1 MSNLKKFGIA
11 ILILLLIACL
21 GIDIWYLYIS
31 LYGNERV
38 VANTFEVGLQKL
50 NDGSTKY
57 FVEVNS
63 MADLFEIKF
72 NYLLDEN
79 KESFFSQG
87 LQFVADDSGNINFY
101 FNEEMDEKYQQV
113 INQHGWWLWSEGTY
127 NRFVYGV
134 KGDTTY
140 NYMSSDDYESV
151 QLSTNEISNNS
162 RFKITL
168 GEDTY
173 LMAFKGYNIGYT
185 HFADN
190 YSSQNTWGSLMYW
203 NVNRYYSSDVYYFA
217 KLIYDSLK
225 SVENGTSSPHVFE
238 FGDLFNYYE
247 YDESTGVYD
256 KLVNLDK
263 AHSITKDVRSYYSIL
278 FKCVAGNSNFKVD
291 GDYSTDD
298 YFVGRDVK
306 VLNINHF
313 AFVEVSENNYALKL
327 RGDFIEKYE
336 KYFDKMF
343 FRIEIDLDYF
353 AKKNYNFTGFT
364 SDSGLEK
371 MKYKEIYTLKTQDG
385 EKVKSVVTL

>member
-1 MSNLKKFGIA
+1 
-11 ILILLLIACL
+11 
-21 GIDIWYLYIS
+21 
-31 LYGNERV
+31 
-38 VANTFEVGLQKL
+38 
-50 NDGSTKY
+50 
-57 FVEVNS
+57 
-63 MADLFEIKF
+63 
-72 NYLLDEN
+72 
-79 KESFFSQG
+79 
-87 LQFVADDSGNINFY
+87 
-101 FNEEMDEKYQQV
+101 
-113 INQHGWWLWSEGTY
+113 
-127 NRFVYGV
+127 
-134 KGDTTY
+134 
-140 NYMSSDDYESV
+140 
-151 QLSTNEISNNS
+151 
-162 RFKITL
+162 
-168 GEDTY
+168 
-173 LMAFKGYNIGYT
+173 
-185 HFADN
+185 
-190 YSSQNTWGSLMYW
+190 MYW

-263 AHSITKDVRSYYSIL
+263 AHSITKDVRSYYSIYVNKTDRKVTNANESL